1 MTKYGIAKRGFGKA
15 LRQSFSVGGTV
26 VKMITKGA
34 ARKKGAKKIA
44 DIVSKKRKEYF
55 NSRKEIDA
63 RKLETLSPK
72 KIEEVKS
79 FEKQRKELPAYKD
92 MTRSERETMVES
104 TEKINKKLYPGGM
117 KEQMEHYAEKGVKG
131 DPHAMSA
138 RKYKG
143 KKIEGENYFE
153 RAKKAQ
159 KLREED

>member
-15 LRQSFSVGGTV
+15 LRQSFKLGGV
-26 VKMITKGA
+26 SRFITKEA
-34 ARKKGAKKIA
+34 AREKGAKKIS
-44 DIVSKKRKEYF
+44 DIVSKKRKEYLD
-55 NSRKEIDA
+55 SRKEIDA

-104 TEKINKKLYPGGM
+104 TEKIYKKLYPGGM

-143 KKIEGENYFE
+143 KKIEGKNYFE

>member
-104 TEKINKKLYPGGM
+104 SEKISKKLYPGGM
-117 KEQMEHYAEKGVKG
+117 KEQMEHYAKEGIKG
-131 DPHAMSA
+131 DSNPMSF

-143 KKIEGENYFE
+143 KKLEGKNYFE
-153 RAKKAQ
+153 RAEEAQ
-159 KLREED
+159 KLREKD